1 MSMAPNSLIIS
12 KPVSPDCFVFNLN
25 DTQYLHFSAQGKFGK
40 EAIGG
45 KGGPISRCIL
55 NMFLN
60 IKLIYD
66 DIMSMKSLNSLY
78 NPEYIVFK
86 TSTIYDVLRQP

>member
-1 MSMAPNSLIIS
+1 MAPNSFII

-45 KGGPISRCIL
+45 KGGPIPWCNL

-66 DIMSMKSLNSLY
+66 DIVSLIKSLNSLY
-78 NPEYIVFK
+78 NLEYIVFK
-86 TSTIYDVLRQP
+86 TSIIYDVLRPP